1 MATDLQGYL
10 TCVPLMGRHSLIIFK
25 NKCCLPIC
33 DANIGGYAHW
43 KGAKYV
49 LHMVWC
55 KHIHLPHLS
64 FIAGCAQINKIYFPN
79 FSPQRMQF
87 QATTLK
93 MWVNTTINQW
103 ENQLN
108 WIVTKRK
115 FYTRTY
121 KVSGPY
127 FDIGVTHKCI
137 LVMHTSAWW
146 IINILRG
153 TLEKTDRSLF

>member
-1 MATDLQGYL
+1 MSTELQGYL

-25 NKCCLPIC
+25 INAVYRFVMLIL
-33 DANIGGYAHW
+33 AVMHIG
-43 KGAKYV
+43 KGQNMFYI
-49 LHMVWC
+49 WFDG
-55 KHIHLPHLS
+55 KHIHLFHLS

-108 WIVTKRK
+108 WIVTKTK

-121 KVSGPY
+121 RVSGPY

-137 LVMHTSAWW
+137 LVMHTSAW
-146 IINILRG
+146 
-153 TLEKTDRSLF
+153 